1 MVLGLEG
8 SVAGSQSVD
17 CDSQGPNVHSLVVPA
32 AEVDLGGEV
41 KVGADDGQ
49 HVSPHSPRKS
59 LLRNPEV
66 YDFDFALLLVVE
78 NVLGFDIAVADVVF
92 VEVLQTRDQLP
103 NHYFQL
109 SLGMQSAL
117 GEVGEREVFHDQK
130 GETPSAFEV
139 ERFVA
144 ADGFVAQFFN
154 VNKIPF

>member
-17 CDSQGPNVHSLVVPA
+17 GDSQGPNVHSLVVPA
-32 AEVDLGGEV
+32 AEV
-41 KVGADDGQ
+41 ADDGQ